1 MCRPGTSEAPLW
13 SFTGL
18 AICFAARSF
27 WQGSCE
33 SLWPEDNVP
42 TGVPYHHLPGGLLC
56 FWEFWRSQRKD
67 EVSLFFLHTE
77 KIKKFFFSFFFSW
90 LCFCPLAISYT
101 NEGRSHILLGL
112 FVLQGFCKVNYPSLL
127 SLLQSLHTECG
138 DSERHQKYWE
148 RGAGSPQ
155 RFEHRVWCLEQNE
168 PVSGDLMP
176 RTSVVASMILWVLAV
191 NVI

>member
-1 MCRPGTSEAPLW
+1 MFCSTLFLTRLVWKPLTRRQRAYRSALSPPSRRPTLFLRVLKKPKKRWGKLVFP
-13 SFTGL
+13 
-18 AICFAARSF
+18 
-27 WQGSCE
+27 
-33 SLWPEDNVP
+33 
-42 TGVPYHHLPGGLLC
+42 PYR
-56 FWEFWRSQRKD
+56 ENKK
-67 EVSLFFLHTE
+67 VFFL
-77 KIKKFFFSFFFSW
+77 FSFFW